1 MKRFVGDTIR
11 RVSTGM
17 GGCPLSFVWKNREFR
32 VAEVLRQWQDFD
44 YSPLAPKKDW
54 RSRRHR
60 NLFQIRTETNEC
72 FELSCDRGTK
82 LDAPRHWILQTVLDD
97 SSRP

>member
-11 RVSTGM
+11 RVCTGM
-17 GGCPLSFVWKNREFR
+17 GGCPVSFVWKNREFR
-32 VAEVLRQWQDFD
+32 VAEVVRQWQDFD
-44 YSPLAPKKDW
+44 YSPLAPRKDW

-60 NLFQIRTETNEC
+60 NLFQVRTETNET

-97 SSRP
+97 ASCP